1 MPMLTPP
8 KKLSASE
15 LSGVETWQ
23 GVLKEAI
30 EYLKDLGDEIRN
42 LSEATKDIWE
52 IHFLICQFGD
62 RVDEIR
68 SRIRR
73 LYHHLAHYFLS
84 TGGDIPKSEVA
95 TTLEKILADI
105 NELHKDWMKFL
116 EENKLG
122 VIFL

>member
-1 MPMLTPP
+1 MLTPP

-52 IHFLICQFGD
+52 IH
-62 RVDEIR
+62 RN
-68 SRIRR
+68 RR
-73 LYHHLAHYFLS
+73 QGA
-84 TGGDIPKSEVA
+84 VA
-95 TTLEKILADI
+95 LLVIAGT
-105 NELHKDWMKFL
+105 
-116 EENKLG
+116 EECRPYTSFCLRYNYSW
-122 VIFL
+122 